1 MSPRSFFTI
10 FLRQF
15 SPRARQLWFSEG
27 RAHVELRLGDPREL
41 ARVQELVNRR
51 VSEEGEL
58 LWGDVHQGT
67 GRLVIAFS
75 AGSYNEAQLLAFAT
89 EVELLAGLDNAP
101 YEFEDHATDQLLRER
116 VFLEL
121 CADAAG
127 LLFGTALKF
136 TLLPRSRLA
145 GALASAL
152 AVVRAVPRLRQ
163 PLEERLGIERADLA
177 LSLMVSL
184 LQAPAQRPL
193 NALVGL
199 LENLSL
205 AGELKAQSELFTR
218 LEPRLFS
225 RESGEVARPHFER
238 AVPLPRGPIEEY
250 SDRAWAVA
258 LGGFGVSFLTTRS
271 VQRAFGALFGGLPRP
286 AKLGREV
293 YSAGLSRLF
302 AQRQILVQKRDA
314 LRRFDRVDCLVLQGS
329 LTPPGLARVGKII
342 VQESHDQERLAERIH
357 SLFDGDQPLA
367 VQQLS
372 GWRLA
377 PLGRTEL
384 VVPEEMAAEAELLS
398 QSGELVLAL
407 DRNDQVLALVEVRLQ
422 MHVGLE
428 ELVRSA
434 HDASMKVIVASA
446 DPDILQSVPADDTL
460 GEGDELWQG
469 IRRLQREGRTVCV
482 VALGAHRAFDVADI
496 SVSLIN
502 EGDPAPWG
510 ADLVCRNDLTDIRIL
525 IEACR
530 LARDVSRQS
539 VNIALLAATIGSLAS
554 AGGLLP
560 MTTTRVL
567 TVVNLASLLSMGNG
581 LRLSSELVRTPLPA
595 PRDPTPWHA
604 LDARGVLSRLG
615 SQKGGLSPS
624 QALGRQRL
632 RPAQKSALVRL
643 ASAVGDEL
651 FNPLVPLLAAGAGLS
666 AAVGGVA
673 DAAMVGGVVG
683 LNAAVGGVQR
693 FRTEGQIDHLSKVQ
707 AGTINARRGG
717 KVVEISAEEVAM
729 GDLLLFAPG
738 DLVPADCRLLE
749 ARGLMIDSSS
759 LTGESLPIEKH
770 VAASFE
776 ENIADRSSMIYQ
788 GTAITAGRA
797 EAVVVAVGESTEAR
811 RGATAF
817 RQGQAESG
825 VEKRM
830 RELMD
835 WTAPIALIAG
845 AGVIGAGLLRGR
857 KMKELAGSAVSLA
870 VASVPEGLP
879 LLATAA
885 QLAAARRLSEH
896 GALVRNVRALEALG
910 RVDTVCFDKTGTV
923 TSGRVALSLIVGAEG
938 EVDLSAFLQ
947 DEAQV
952 DEELRRARLELS
964 KHPQIGSLKAIVK
977 EALRAS
983 AQRRGDLNRS
993 DPVEVALFNSAD
1005 HLEMGVSDSE
1015 SPWHRVRDY
1024 EFDADLGYSASLG
1037 NTGECSL
1044 FSVKGAPEALIKL
1057 CTKAQVSAE
1066 VEAPLSIDG
1075 QERWLEQVEHLA
1087 NRGYRVL
1094 AVARKSV
1101 STDSAEQNDTPFE
1114 ELTLLGLLAFRDPVR
1129 PSAAQAIAELKR
1141 ARIVPLII
1149 TGDHPST
1156 ARTVAAE
1163 LGLVLEPEV
1172 MTGAELLRLDEEQLT
1187 QRVAH
1192 IDIFARVT
1200 PSQKV
1205 RVIRALGR
1213 SGKIVAM
1220 VGDGANDAA
1229 AIRLAPVGVA
1239 MGPHC
1244 AAGARNAAD
1253 LVLTDAKI
1261 ETLVRAIVEGRAMWD
1276 SVRDAVSILI
1286 GGNLGEIAF
1295 TLAGGLV
1302 AGRPPLSPRQLL
1314 LVNLF
1319 TDVAPATALALR
1331 APEQSRLSAL
1341 VESGPDASMGW
1352 RLDRD
1357 ISARALVTASG
1368 AGAAWTVS
1376 SLLADRR
1383 GASTTALLALVGT
1396 QLGQTLT
1403 SGQRSRSVV
1412 ITSVVSTLALSAL
1425 IQTPGLSR
1433 TFGCRPLGPIGWS
1446 IALGSSAAATVIGH
1460 RAPGWIEE
1468 FIADRGEEN
1477 QAEGLNFAALMRK
1490 LNPLKLDELKQA
1502 LARFSPEATPET

>member
-1 MSPRSFFTI
+1 MSPRSFFN
-10 FLRQF
+10 LLVRQF
-15 SPRARQLWFSEG
+15 SPRERQLWFSEG
-27 RAHVELRLGDPREL
+27 RAHVELRLADSREL
-41 ARVQELVNRR
+41 LRVQELFQQR
-51 VSEEGEL
+51 VVEDTTL
-58 LWGDVHQGT
+58 LWAQVHQGT
-67 GRLVIAFS
+67 GRIVVAFQP
-75 AGSYNEAQLLAFAT
+75 GSFDEVQLLSLVT
-89 EVELLAGLDNAP
+89 EVELLAGLESAP
-101 YEFEDHATDQLLRER
+101 YEFEDHVTDQLLQER
-116 VFLEL
+116 VLLEL

-127 LLFGTALKF
+127 LILGTALKF
-136 TLLPRSRLA
+136 TILPRSRIA
-145 GALASAL
+145 AALASAL
-152 AVVRAVPRLRQ
+152 AVIRAVPRLRQ
-163 PLEERLGIERADLA
+163 PLEERLGIERTDLA
-177 LSLMVSL
+177 LSLSVSL

-199 LENLSL
+199 LENVSL
-205 AGELKAQSELFTR
+205 AGELRAQSQLFQR
-218 LEPRLFS
+218 LEPRLFAN
-225 RESGEVARPHFER
+225 ETEDEPRPTFER

-293 YSAGLSRLF
+293 YAAGLSRLF
-302 AQRQILVQKRDA
+302 AQRQMLVQKRDA
-314 LRRFDRVDCLVLQGS
+314 LRRFDRVDCLVLQGA

-342 VQESHDQERLAERIH
+342 VHEGQDESRLGERIH
-357 SLFDGDQPLA
+357 SLFDSEQPLA
-367 VQQLS
+367 SQQLS

-377 PLGRTEL
+377 PLGRADITI
-384 VVPEEMAAEAELLS
+384 PEEMAHEASSLLS
-398 QSGELVLAL
+398 GGELVLAL
-407 DRNDQVLALVEVRLQ
+407 DRNDQLLALVEVRLQ
-422 MHVGLE
+422 MRVGLE

-434 HDASMKVIVASA
+434 HDASMKVVVASS
-446 DPDILQSVPADDTL
+446 DPDILQSIPADDTC

-469 IRRLQREGRTVCV
+469 VRRLQREGRTVCV
-482 VALGAHRAFDVADI
+482 VALGDHRAFDVADV
-496 SVSLIN
+496 SVSLVN
-502 EGDPAPWG
+502 EGGTAPWS
-510 ADLVCRNDLTDIRIL
+510 ADLVCRNDLTDVRIL
-525 IEACR
+525 IESCR

-539 VNIALLAATIGSLAS
+539 VNIALLAATVGSLAS

-560 MTTTRVL
+560 MTTGRVL
-567 TVVNLASLLSMGNG
+567 TVVNFASLLSMGNG

-615 SQKGGLSPS
+615 SQMDGLTPA
-624 QALGRQRL
+624 QALGRQRI
-632 RPAQKSALVRL
+632 RQNRKSALVRL
-643 ASAVGDEL
+643 SSAIGDEL

-693 FRTEGQIDHLSKVQ
+693 FRTEGQIDHLSK
-707 AGTINARRGG
+707 AREGTINARRGG
-717 KVVEISAEEVAM
+717 KVVEIKSEEVAV

-749 ARGLMIDSSS
+749 SRGLMIDSAS
-759 LTGESLPIEKH
+759 LTGESLPVAEDA
-770 VAASFE
+770 AASFE

-788 GTAITAGRA
+788 GTSITAGRA

-811 RGATAF
+811 GGATTF
-817 RQGQAESG
+817 RQGEAESG

-835 WTAPIALIAG
+835 WTAPIALAAG

-885 QLAAARRLSEH
+885 QLAAARRLSQH
-896 GALVRNVRALEALG
+896 GALVRNVRSLEALG
-910 RVDTVCFDKTGTV
+910 RIDTICFDKTGTV
-923 TSGRVALSLIVGAEG
+923 TSGKVALSLVVDSVDGFDLG
-938 EVDLSAFLQ
+938 ELNANQVRSEDIRK
-947 DEAQV
+947 EA
-952 DEELRRARLELS
+952 
-964 KHPQIGSLKAIVK
+964 LKRVK
-977 EALRAS
+977 EHPRIAQLESLLRQALRAS
-983 AQRRGDLNRS
+983 PLRPGDLSRT
-993 DPVEVALFNSAD
+993 DPVEVALFRSAD
-1005 HLEMGVSDSE
+1005 HLGIGVSE
-1015 SPWHRVRDY
+1015 KEHAWQRLRDY

-1037 NTGECSL
+1037 REETEPALSL
-1044 FSVKGAPEALIKL
+1044 KGAPESILEL
-1057 CTKAQVSAE
+1057 CSWSE
-1066 VEAPLSIDG
+1066 SSEGELVELGTTERDRWS
-1075 QERWLEQVEHLA
+1075 QEIEKLA
-1087 NRGYRVL
+1087 NQGYRIL
-1094 AVARKSV
+1094 AVARKSMRDEAADV
-1101 STDSAEQNDTPFE
+1101 EREAIDECVW
-1114 ELTLLGLLAFRDPVR
+1114 LGLLAFRDPVR
-1129 PSAAQAIAELKR
+1129 PKAAQAISELRR
-1141 ARIVPLII
+1141 ARIEPVII

-1163 LGLVLEPEV
+1163 LGLNDEPNV
-1172 MTGAELLRLDEEQLT
+1172 MTGAELLRFDEDQLT
-1187 QRVAH
+1187 QRVAQV
-1192 IDIFARVT
+1192 DIFARVT

-1205 RVIRALGR
+1205 RIVRALGR
-1213 SGKIVAM
+1213 SGRIVAM

-1229 AIRLAPVGVA
+1229 AIRLAQVGVA
-1239 MGPHC
+1239 MGAHC

-1253 LVLTDAKI
+1253 LVLTEPKI
-1261 ETLVRAIVEGRAMWD
+1261 ETLVQAIVEGRAMWD

-1286 GGNLGEIAF
+1286 GGNLGEIGF

-1319 TDVAPATALALR
+1319 TDVAPATALALK
-1331 APEQSRLSAL
+1331 APEKSRLSAL

-1357 ISARALVTASG
+1357 ISARALVTATG
-1368 AGAAWTVS
+1368 AGAAWSLS

-1412 ITSVVSTLALSAL
+1412 VTSVVSTLALSAL

-1433 TFGCRPLGPIGWS
+1433 AFGCRPLGPVGWS
-1446 IALGSSAAATVIGH
+1446 IALGSSAAATLVGH

-1468 FIADRGEEN
+1468 ILSQDSDDARQSVGTLLSRLN
-1477 QAEGLNFAALMRK
+1477 RLRAAEAVSR
-1490 LNPLKLDELKQA
+1490 
-1502 LARFSPEATPET
+1502 